1 MAHYS
6 PELIIKT
13 ISLFE
18 SRTSRATSQ
27 EEARQS
33 LENISGFFQ
42 VLQEWAEAEGCEGGH
57 ARNCKKENQ
66 SHAGCNN
73 QKSEVANHISGSDK
87 DFRKKA

>member
-6 PELIIKT
+6 PELILKT

-18 SRTSRATSQ
+18 SRTARATSR

-42 VLQEWAEAEGCEGGH
+42 VLQEWAEAEGYEGGL
-57 ARNCKKENQ
+57 ARNHAKEENGWNQ
-66 SHAGCNN
+66 GR
-73 QKSEVANHISGSDK
+73 E
-87 DFRKKA
+87 RT

>member
-6 PELIIKT
+6 SELILKT

-18 SRTSRATSQ
+18 SRSGRAISR

-42 VLQEWAEAEGCEGGH
+42 VLQEWAEADGCKGGQH
-57 ARNCKKENQ
+57 PDRHGTKRGREREQQNKTKIEQRFC
-66 SHAGCNN
+66 GL
-73 QKSEVANHISGSDK
+73 
-87 DFRKKA
+87 

>member
-18 SRTSRATSQ
+18 SRTGRATSQ

-42 VLQEWAEAEGCEGGH
+42 VLQEWAEAEGCEGGQH
-57 ARNCKKENQ
+57 PDRHGTK
-66 SHAGCNN
+66 GG
-73 QKSEVANHISGSDK
+73 SERESQMYKMEIEQRFCGL
-87 DFRKKA
+87 